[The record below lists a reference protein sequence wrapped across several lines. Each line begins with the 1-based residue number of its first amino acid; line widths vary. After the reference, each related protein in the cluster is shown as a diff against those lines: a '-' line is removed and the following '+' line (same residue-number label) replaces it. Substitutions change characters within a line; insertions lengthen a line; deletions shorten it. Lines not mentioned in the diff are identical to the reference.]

1 MPPRVCIV
9 DGYDDEPSGLG
20 VPPYLDIYARYTAGA
35 IWLANP
41 YAGVTYLTVDQ
52 LRSDLDRY
60 LKELSKFD
68 CVIFIAGV
76 AVPGRYLEG
85 TPIKLSELKTWS
97 RLLIEPVKVL
107 IGPVVSFGFG
117 VEGGRTAIIPREVR
131 RDFDYMFHMAF
142 ERYVYELA
150 LNDFKRDLK
159 LPVFERDP
167 SFIAKAAVRG
177 ASIVTQH
184 PNYGFNLICEIETY
198 WGCPRYVVGG
208 CSFCIEPLYGE
219 PRFRAVEDVVRE
231 VEALYRAGVRH
242 IRLGRQ
248 PDLFTYQ
255 SREVGEKEFP
265 KPNVE
270 AIRKL
275 FKGIKAVAPDLETL
289 HIDNVNPGTVY
300 HHKEESL
307 EICKIIVE
315 HHTPGDVAAFGI
327 ESADPKVVRLNNLKV
342 YPEEAL
348 EAIRIVNSVGAQR
361 GYNGL
366 PHLLPGVNF
375 VYGLKGETEETY
387 QANLDFMKRVL
398 EEGLM
403 VRRINI
409 RQVMAFPNT
418 PMWEVGDSI
427 IRRNKRLFKVYKKR
441 MRLEVDLPMLKRV
454 VPTWTKL
461 RGCYVE
467 KGDKGGTYARQAGS
481 YPVLVYL
488 PYPRAVREKI
498 DVVVLKHG
506 FRSVVGVESPI
517 NLNKAH
523 RKLLQSIPGLSKAV
537 VLQILKRRPLHSV
550 DEAKELIPRDLIEKL
565 EIEV

>member
-1 MPPRVCIV
+1 MSLKVCII

-41 YAGVTYLTVDQ
+41 YAEILYLTVDQ
-52 LRSDLDRY
+52 LRSNIGYY

-76 AVPGRYLEG
+76 AVPGRYLGG
-85 TPIKLSELKTWS
+85 TPIKLDELKTWS
-97 RLLIEPVKVL
+97 RLLIEPVKIL

-117 VEGGRTAIIPREVR
+117 VEGGRTAILPKDIK
-131 RDFDYMFHMAF
+131 RDFDYMFHFAF
-142 ERYVYELA
+142 EKQVYELA

-159 LPVFERDP
+159 LSISERDP
-167 SFIAKAAVRG
+167 NFIAKVAVRG
-177 ASIVTQH
+177 ARIVTQH

-198 WGCPRYVVGG
+198 WGCPRYIVGG
-208 CSFCIEPLYGE
+208 CSFCIEPLYGK
-219 PRFRAVEDVVRE
+219 PRFRAVEDVIEE
-231 VEALYRAGVRH
+231 VKSLYDAGVRH

-248 PDLFTYQ
+248 PDLFAYQ
-255 SREVGEKEFP
+255 SREIGEREFP

-270 AIRKL
+270 AIKRL
-275 FKGIKAVAPDLETL
+275 FKGIRAVAPTLETL

-300 HHKEESL
+300 HHREESI
-307 EICKIIVE
+307 EICKIIIE
-315 HHTPGDVAAFGI
+315 NHTPGDVAAFGI
-327 ESADPKVVRLNNLKV
+327 ESADPKVVKLNNLKV

-348 EAIRIVNSVGAQR
+348 EAIRIINAVGAKR

-387 QANLDFMKRVL
+387 QANLDFMKKVL
-398 EEGLM
+398 DKGLM

-418 PMWEVGDSI
+418 PMWEVGDAI
-427 IRRNKRLFKVYKKR
+427 IRRNKKLFKIYKEK
-441 MRLEVDLPMLKRV
+441 MRVEVDLPMLKRV

-461 RGCYVE
+461 KNCYVE
-467 KGDKGGTYARQAGS
+467 KHGGGGTYARQVGS
-481 YPVLVYL
+481 YPILVFL
-488 PYPRAVREKI
+488 PYRRNIREKI
-498 DVVVLKHG
+498 DVVVTSHG
-506 FRSVVGVESPI
+506 FRSVVGIETPI
-517 NLNKAH
+517 DINNAS
-523 RKLLQSIPGLSKAV
+523 RKLLENIPGLPKSAIRLIMK
-537 VLQILKRRPLHSV
+537 KRPFKDL
-550 DEAKELIPRDLIEKL
+550 DEVKKLIPKDIADKL

>member
-1 MPPRVCIV
+1 MSLKVCII

-41 YAGVTYLTVDQ
+41 YAEILYLTVDQ
-52 LRSDLDRY
+52 LRSNIGYY

-76 AVPGRYLEG
+76 AVPGRYLGG
-85 TPIKLSELKTWS
+85 TPIKLDELKTWS
-97 RLLIEPVKVL
+97 RLLIEPVKIL

-117 VEGGRTAIIPREVR
+117 VEGGRTAILPKDIK
-131 RDFDYMFHMAF
+131 RDFDYMFHFAF
-142 ERYVYELA
+142 EKQVYELA

-159 LPVFERDP
+159 LSISERDP
-167 SFIAKAAVRG
+167 NFIAKVAVRG
-177 ASIVTQH
+177 ARIVTQH

-198 WGCPRYVVGG
+198 WGCPRYIVGG
-208 CSFCIEPLYGE
+208 CSFCIEPLYGK
-219 PRFRAVEDVVRE
+219 PRFRAVEDVIEEVRS
-231 VEALYRAGVRH
+231 LYDAGVRH

-248 PDLFTYQ
+248 PDLFAYQ
-255 SREVGEKEFP
+255 SREIGEREFP

-270 AIRKL
+270 AIKSL
-275 FKGIKAVAPDLETL
+275 FKGIRAVAPTLETL

-300 HHKEESL
+300 HHREESI
-307 EICKIIVE
+307 EICKIIIE
-315 HHTPGDVAAFGI
+315 NHTPGDVAAFGI
-327 ESADPKVVRLNNLKV
+327 ESADPKVVKLNNLKV

-348 EAIRIVNSVGAQR
+348 EAIRIINAVGAKR

-387 QANLDFMKRVL
+387 QANLDFMKKVL
-398 EEGLM
+398 DEGLM

-418 PMWEVGDSI
+418 PMWEVGDAI
-427 IRRNKRLFKVYKKR
+427 IRRNKKLFKIYKEK
-441 MRLEVDLPMLKRV
+441 MRVEVDLPMLKRV

-461 RGCYVE
+461 KNCYVE
-467 KGDKGGTYARQAGS
+467 KHGGGGTYARQVGS
-481 YPVLVYL
+481 YPILVFL
-488 PYPRAVREKI
+488 PYRRNIREKI
-498 DVVVLKHG
+498 DVVVTSHG
-506 FRSVVGVESPI
+506 FRSVVGIETPI
-517 NLNKAH
+517 DINNAS
-523 RKLLQSIPGLSKAV
+523 RKLLENIPGLPKSAIRLIMK
-537 VLQILKRRPLHSV
+537 KRPFKDL
-550 DEAKELIPRDLIEKL
+550 DEVKKLIPKDIADKL

>member
-1 MPPRVCIV
+1 
-9 DGYDDEPSGLG
+9 
-20 VPPYLDIYARYTAGA
+20 
-35 IWLANP
+35 
-41 YAGVTYLTVDQ
+41 
-52 LRSDLDRY
+52 
-60 LKELSKFD
+60 
-68 CVIFIAGV
+68 
-76 AVPGRYLEG
+76 
-85 TPIKLSELKTWS
+85 
-97 RLLIEPVKVL
+97 
-107 IGPVVSFGFG
+107 
-117 VEGGRTAIIPREVR
+117 
-131 RDFDYMFHMAF
+131 MFHAAF

-150 LNDFKRDLK
+150 LNNFKRDLK

-167 SFIAKAAVRG
+167 SFIAKVAVRG
-177 ASIVTQH
+177 ASIVAQH

-208 CSFCIEPLYGE
+208 CSFCVEPFYGE
-219 PRFRAVEDVVRE
+219 PRFRAVEDVVKE
-231 VEALYRAGVRH
+231 VEALYLAGVKH

-255 SREVGEKEFP
+255 SKEVGEREFP

-270 AIRKL
+270 AIRRL
-275 FKGIKAVAPDLETL
+275 FKGIRTVAPALETL

-327 ESADPKVVRLNNLKV
+327 ESADPRVVKLNNLKV

-348 EAIRIVNSVGAQR
+348 EAIRIVNSVGTQR

-418 PMWEVGDSI
+418 PMWEVGDSV
-427 IRRNKRLFKVYKKR
+427 IRKNKRLFKVYKRR

-454 VPTWTKL
+454 IPTWTKL

-467 KGDKGGTYARQAGS
+467 RRSRSGTYARQAGS
-481 YPVLVYL
+481 YPILVYL
-488 PYPRAVREKI
+488 PYLRAVREKI
-498 DVVVLKHG
+498 DVVVLRHG

-523 RKLLQSIPGLSKAV
+523 RRLLQSIPGLSRSTL
-537 VLQILKRRPLHSV
+537 LQILKRKPFRSI
-550 DEAKELIPRDLIEKL
+550 DEAKELIPRDLVEKL
-565 EIEV
+565 EIEI

>member
-1 MPPRVCIV
+1 MSLKVCII

-41 YAGVTYLTVDQ
+41 YAEILYLTVDQ
-52 LRSDLDRY
+52 LRSNIGYY

-76 AVPGRYLEG
+76 AVPGRYLGG
-85 TPIKLSELKTWS
+85 TPIKLDELKTWS
-97 RLLIEPVKVL
+97 RLLIEPVKIL

-117 VEGGRTAIIPREVR
+117 VEGGRTAILPKDIK
-131 RDFDYMFHMAF
+131 RDFDYMFHFAF
-142 ERYVYELA
+142 EKQVYELA

-159 LPVFERDP
+159 LSISERDP
-167 SFIAKAAVRG
+167 NFIAKVAVRG
-177 ASIVTQH
+177 ARIVTQH

-198 WGCPRYVVGG
+198 WGCPRYIVGG
-208 CSFCIEPLYGE
+208 CSFCIEPLYGK
-219 PRFRAVEDVVRE
+219 PRFRAVEDVIEE
-231 VEALYRAGVRH
+231 VKSLYDAGVRH

-248 PDLFTYQ
+248 PDLFAYQ
-255 SREVGEKEFP
+255 SREIGEREFP

-270 AIRKL
+270 AIKSL
-275 FKGIKAVAPDLETL
+275 FKGIRAVAPTLETL

-300 HHKEESL
+300 HHREESI
-307 EICKIIVE
+307 EICKIIIE
-315 HHTPGDVAAFGI
+315 NHTPGDVAAFGI
-327 ESADPKVVRLNNLKV
+327 ESADPKVVKLNNLKV

-348 EAIRIVNSVGAQR
+348 EAIRIINAVGAKR

-387 QANLDFMKRVL
+387 QANLDFMKKVL
-398 EEGLM
+398 DEGLM

-418 PMWEVGDSI
+418 PMWEVGDAI
-427 IRRNKRLFKVYKKR
+427 IRRNKKLFKIYKEK
-441 MRLEVDLPMLKRV
+441 MRVEVDLPMLKRV

-461 RGCYVE
+461 KNCYVE
-467 KGDKGGTYARQAGS
+467 KHGGGGTYARQVGS
-481 YPVLVYL
+481 YPILVFL
-488 PYPRAVREKI
+488 PYRRNIREKI
-498 DVVVLKHG
+498 DVVVTSHG
-506 FRSVVGVESPI
+506 FRSVVGIETPI
-517 NLNKAH
+517 DINNAS
-523 RKLLQSIPGLSKAV
+523 RKLLENIPGLPKSAIRLIMK
-537 VLQILKRRPLHSV
+537 KRPFKDL
-550 DEAKELIPRDLIEKL
+550 DEVKKLIPKDIADKL

>member
-1 MPPRVCIV
+1 MSLRVCII

-41 YAGVTYLTVDQ
+41 HAEILYLTVDQ
-52 LRSDLDRY
+52 LRSNIGYY
-60 LKELSKFD
+60 LKELSKFN

-76 AVPGRYLEG
+76 AVPGRYLG
-85 TPIKLSELKTWS
+85 GMPIRLDELKMWS
-97 RLLIEPVKVL
+97 RLLIEPVKIL
-107 IGPVVSFGFG
+107 IGPVVTFGFG
-117 VEGGRTAIIPREVR
+117 VEGGRTAILPKEIK
-131 RDFDYMFHMAF
+131 RDFDYMFHPSF
-142 ERYVYELA
+142 EKQVYELT
-150 LNDFKRDLK
+150 LNNFKRDLK
-159 LPVFERDP
+159 LPISERDP
-167 SFIAKAAVRG
+167 HFIAKVAVRG
-177 ASIVTQH
+177 AKIVTQH

-198 WGCPRYVVGG
+198 WGCPRYIVGG
-208 CSFCIEPLYGE
+208 CSFCIEPLYGK
-219 PRFRAVEDVVRE
+219 PKFRAVEDVIEE
-231 VEALYRAGVRH
+231 VKSLYNAGVRH

-255 SREVGEKEFP
+255 SKEVGEREFP

-275 FKGIKAVAPDLETL
+275 FKGIRTVAPALETL

-300 HHKEESL
+300 HHREDSI
-307 EICKIIVE
+307 EICKTIIE
-315 HHTPGDVAAFGI
+315 NHTPGDVAAFGI
-327 ESADPKVVRLNNLKV
+327 ESADPKVVKLNNLKV

-348 EAIRIVNSVGAQR
+348 EAIRIINSVGAKR

-387 QANLDFMKRVL
+387 QANLDFMKEVL
-398 EEGLM
+398 NEGLM

-418 PMWEVGDSI
+418 PMWEVGDTI
-427 IRRNKRLFKVYKKR
+427 IKRNKKLFKIYKEK
-441 MRLEVDLPMLKRV
+441 MRVEVDLPMLKKV

-461 RGCYVE
+461 RNCYVE
-467 KGDKGGTYARQAGS
+467 KHGGGGTYARQAGS
-481 YPVLVYL
+481 YPILIFL
-488 PYPRAVREKI
+488 PYRRDIREKI
-498 DVVVLKHG
+498 DVVVTSHG
-506 FRSVVGVESPI
+506 FRSVVGIETPI
-517 NLNKAH
+517 NINNAP
-523 RKLLQSIPGLSKAV
+523 RKLLKNIPGLPKSTLRLIMK
-537 VLQILKRRPLHSV
+537 KRPFKDL
-550 DEAKELIPRDLIEKL
+550 DEVKKLIPKDVADKL

>member
-1 MPPRVCIV
+1 MTVKVCII

-41 YAGVTYLTVDQ
+41 HAEIKYLTVDEV
-52 LRSDLDRY
+52 RKNTGHY
-60 LKELSKFD
+60 LKELSRFD

-76 AVPGRYLEG
+76 AVPGRYLGG
-85 TPIKLSELKTWS
+85 TPIKLSELKIWS

-117 VEGGRTAIIPREVR
+117 VEGGRTAILPKEIT
-131 RDFDYMFHMAF
+131 RDFDYMFHQGF
-142 ERYVYELA
+142 EKLIYELA
-150 LNDFKRDLK
+150 LSNFKRDLK
-159 LPVFERDP
+159 LPIVERDP
-167 SFIAKAAVRG
+167 SFIGKVAIRG
-177 ASIVTQH
+177 AEIIRQH

-198 WGCPRYVVGG
+198 WGCPRYIVGG

-219 PRFRAVEDVVRE
+219 PKFRPIEDIVKE
-231 VEALYRAGVRH
+231 IEALYKAGVRH

-248 PDLFTYQ
+248 PDLFAYQ
-255 SREVGEKEFP
+255 SEEVGEKEFP

-275 FKGIKAVAPDLETL
+275 FKGIRAVAPDLETL

-300 HHKEESL
+300 HHKEESI
-307 EICKIIVE
+307 EIAKIIVE

-327 ESADPKVVRLNNLKV
+327 ESADPKVIKLNNLKV

-348 EAIRIVNSVGAQR
+348 EAIRIINMVGAKR

-366 PHLLPGVNF
+366 PHLLPGINF

-387 QANLDFMKRVL
+387 EANLEFMKRVL
-398 EEGLM
+398 NEGLM

-418 PMWEVGDSI
+418 PMWEIGDSI
-427 IRRNKRLFKVYKKR
+427 IRRHKKIFRIYKER
-441 MRLEVDLPMLKRV
+441 MRVEVDLPMLKRV
-454 VPTWTKL
+454 VPKWTVLK
-461 RGCYVE
+461 GCYTE
-467 KGDKGGTYARQAGS
+467 AHGGGGTYARQAGS
-481 YPVLVYL
+481 YPILVFL
-488 PYPRAVREKI
+488 PYKCELRRKI
-498 DVVVLKHG
+498 NVTVISHG
-506 FRSVVGVESPI
+506 FRSVVGIESPI
-517 NLNKAH
+517 NINEAP
-523 RKLLQSIPGLSKAV
+523 RKLLESIPGLSRSSIKA
-537 VLQILKRRPLHSV
+537 IMRKRPFKSINEV
-550 DEAKELIPRDLIEKL
+550 KNLIPEDIMEKL
-565 EIEV
+565 EIKI